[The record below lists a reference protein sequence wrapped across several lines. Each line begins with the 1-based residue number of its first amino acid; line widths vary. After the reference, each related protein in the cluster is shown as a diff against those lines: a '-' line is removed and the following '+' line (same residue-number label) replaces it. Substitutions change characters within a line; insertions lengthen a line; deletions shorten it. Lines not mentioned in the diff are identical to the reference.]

1 MPLPGV
7 WVTGWVWIPQAF
19 AWISSYK
26 QELIMF
32 YQTLWEV
39 NSKKEFGVSVGMWL
53 CLLCAPLDL
62 IYPMSELSKCISN
75 VKKQN

>member
-26 QELIMF
+26 QELVTF
-32 YQTLWEV
+32 YQILWDV
-39 NSKKEFGVSVGMWL
+39 NGKKEFGILWGCDFAYRV
-53 CLLCAPLDL
+53 APW
-62 IYPMSELSKCISN
+62 I
-75 VKKQN
+75 